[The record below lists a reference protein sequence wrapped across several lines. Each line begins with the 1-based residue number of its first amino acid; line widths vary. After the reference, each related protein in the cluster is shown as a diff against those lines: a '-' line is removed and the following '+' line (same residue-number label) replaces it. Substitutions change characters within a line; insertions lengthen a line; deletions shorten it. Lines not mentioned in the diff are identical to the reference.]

1 MKYCPWVAGLIV
13 SGIIVGAVVV
23 RSKEIPGVRSISV
36 PREEALR
43 GERPFLLPQS
53 PPVRRESPVVSFPVP
68 SKEVESQPLR
78 LRDWLL
84 QLPDVEFALLIHT
97 ATLDRYVAS
106 ILRELG
112 RERSPGEVAPREV
125 GEFLRQ
131 LNGRILSLQ
140 PERNGR

>member
-1 MKYCPWVAGLIV
+1 M
-13 SGIIVGAVVV
+13 
-23 RSKEIPGVRSISV
+23 
-36 PREEALR
+36 
-43 GERPFLLPQS
+43 
-53 PPVRRESPVVSFPVP
+53 
-68 SKEVESQPLR
+68 R